1 MSTMVKVV
9 STISLGEGRL
19 DLNGFDPNLC
29 NFSIENEG
37 DKLVYLDELIA
48 DAEDFCRLYKK
59 LFGEELKYTIRITKA
74 HGERKVVVDFED

>member
-19 DLNGFDPNLC
+19 DKCGFDPNTC
-29 NFSIENEG
+29 NFSIEKSD

-59 LFGEELKYTIRITKA
+59 LFGEELKYLIRITKA
-74 HGERKVVVDFED
+74 YGERRVVVDFED

>member
-9 STISLGEGRL
+9 STISLGEGRA
-19 DLNGFDPNLC
+19 DKCGFDPNTC
-29 NFSIENEG
+29 NFSIEKSD

-59 LFGEELKYTIRITKA
+59 LFGEELKYQIRITKA
-74 HGERKVVVDFED
+74 YGERRVVVDFED